1 MIPFDWN
8 IEYRASTF
16 GEAHQKLTQIGRLD
30 LFQNRAAEAILND
43 MREKLRSLEWILDET
58 RRYSGIAMET
68 GGRWSALGRTPGADA
83 NLLAHLASETSDYS
97 KRAAVQAEQFY
108 ILAFLIVER
117 ARVISKMLGVS
128 TSAREPR
135 PITLM
140 RNNAII
146 HPEKAKMTETIA
158 FEFDPN
164 GSGVRMSRLRMD
176 GTSLESSGI
185 EDDAAALTRYI
196 DEWST
201 ELETSSRYP
210 WDTGAG
216 QD

>member
-30 LFQNRAAEAILND
+30 LFQIRAAEAILND

-83 NLLAHLASETSDYS
+83 NMLAHLGSETSDYS

-117 ARVISKMLGVS
+117 TRVISKMLGVS
-128 TSAREPR
+128 ISAREPR
-135 PITLM
+135 SITLM

-146 HPEKAKMTETIA
+146 HPEQAKMTETIA
-158 FEFDPN
+158 FEFDPTD
-164 GSGVRMSRLRMD
+164 SGVRMSRLRMD

-185 EDDAAALTRYI
+185 EDDAAALIRYI

-201 ELETSSRYP
+201 GLETSSRYP

-216 QD
+216 QG